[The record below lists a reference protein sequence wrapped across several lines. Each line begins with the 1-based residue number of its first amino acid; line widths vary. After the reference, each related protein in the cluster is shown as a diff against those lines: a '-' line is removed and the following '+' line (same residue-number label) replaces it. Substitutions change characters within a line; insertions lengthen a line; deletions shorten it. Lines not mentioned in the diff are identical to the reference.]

1 MKSTCCR
8 FNRSALAITS
18 RLSGI
23 FVVFTCLVLFVA
35 CSKAQDSKTQT
46 GVAASKA
53 EIKIEAQ
60 TAEKLWEDLDPMS
73 FTNPTN
79 IDNEWFPLKPG
90 TRLTWEGTTIE
101 DDGTA
106 VPHRVVFTVTDLT
119 KVIAGVP
126 TVVCWDQDYSD
137 GELVE
142 TELVFFAQDNDG
154 TVWHLGQYP
163 EEYDE
168 GKFVAAPC
176 WLHGF
181 EEAKAGIMMKAK
193 PQLGTPSYSQ
203 GWAPSVDWTDRGQT
217 YQMGQKVS
225 VPAGSY
231 EDVLVIDETAQSEPG
246 AHQLKYYA
254 RGVGNIKVGWMG
266 EGEKTKETLDLVKIE
281 QLDAKAMAEVRSEV
295 LKIEKRAYKNSKK
308 VYAHTPPAEHTPQ
321 SGEGQATK

>member
-1 MKSTCCR
+1 MKSACR
-8 FNRSALAITS
+8 SFSQRALANVPPFMAI
-18 RLSGI
+18 L
-23 FVVFTCLVLFVA
+23 VVFTFLALSIG

-46 GVAASKA
+46 GVANSKA
-53 EIKIEAQ
+53 ESKIETKAP
-60 TAEKLWEDLDPMS
+60 EKMWEDFDPTHFDHRS
-73 FTNPTN
+73 ATVDNP
-79 IDNEWFPLKPG
+79 WFPLKPG
-90 TRLTWEGTTIE
+90 TRLTWEGSTVE
-101 DDGTA
+101 DDGTV

-119 KVIAGVP
+119 KVIAGVR

-142 TELVFFAQDNDG
+142 TELVFFAQDKDG

-163 EEYDE
+163 EEYED

-181 EEAKAGIMMKAK
+181 EEARAGIMMKAN
-193 PQLGTPSYSQ
+193 PQLGAPSYSQ

-217 YQMGQKVS
+217 YQMGQKIS

-231 EDVLVIDETAQSEPG
+231 EDVLVIDETARSEPG

-266 EGEKTKETLDLVKIE
+266 QGEKTKETLDLVKIE
-281 QLDAKAMAEVRSEV
+281 QLDAKALAEARATA
-295 LKIEKRAYKNSKK
+295 LKLEKNAYKNSKN
-308 VYAHTPPAEHTPQ
+308 VYAHTPAAEPIPGANSQTV
-321 SGEGQATK
+321 K

>member
-1 MKSTCCR
+1 MKSEYSSFSR
-8 FNRSALAITS
+8 RALAIAS
-18 RLSGI
+18 RLGGI
-23 FVVFTCLVLFVA
+23 IVAFICLGLSNGCA
-35 CSKAQDSKTQT
+35 EAQDSKTD
-46 GVAASKA
+46 SKA
-53 EIKIEAQ
+53 ESKID
-60 TAEKLWEDLDPMS
+60 TKTPEKVWEDFDPNNFDHS
-73 FTNPTN
+73 TN

-119 KVIAGVP
+119 KVIAGVR

-163 EEYDE
+163 EEYEDGE
-168 GKFVAAPC
+168 FVAAPC
-176 WLHGF
+176 WLHDF
-181 EEAKAGIMMKAK
+181 EDAKAGIMMKAK

-203 GWAPSVDWTDRGQT
+203 GWAPAVDWTDRGQT
-217 YQMGQKVS
+217 YQMGQKIF

-231 EDVLVIDETAQSEPG
+231 EDVLVIDETARSEPD

-266 EGEKTKETLDLVKIE
+266 EGEKTKETLELVKVV
-281 QLDAKAMAEVRSEV
+281 QLDPKALAEARAAA
-295 LKIEKRAYKNSKK
+295 LKLVSAPE
-308 VYAHTPPAEHTPQ
+308 
-321 SGEGQATK
+321 

>member
-1 MKSTCCR
+1 MKSAGSMFIRRTLATTSS
-8 FNRSALAITS
+8 FLPALA
-18 RLSGI
+18 
-23 FVVFTCLVLFVA
+23 VFTYFELTIGCA
-35 CSKAQDSKTQT
+35 KAQDSKTQT

-53 EIKIEAQ
+53 EIKIDAQ
-60 TAEKLWEDLDPMS
+60 TADKLWEDFDPNN
-73 FTNPTN
+73 FTNPTK

-119 KVIAGVP
+119 KVIAGVR

-181 EEAKAGIMMKAK
+181 EEAKAGIMMKAR

-266 EGEKTKETLDLVKIE
+266 EGEKTKETLELVKIE
-281 QLDAKAMAEVRSEV
+281 QLDAKGLAEVRGAA
-295 LKIEKRAYKNSKK
+295 LKLEKNAYQNSKN
-308 VYAHTPPAEHTPQ
+308 VYAHTPPAEQT
-321 SGEGQATK
+321 SGTGNKAVK